1 MLTGMPTLVPDYL
14 FGFLQDSGLAGSP
27 GEAAALLME
36 GLVRINHLSVRNPR
50 VHLAPGDVV
59 SLAGDP
65 RRAVFTPPAEA
76 RCAQPLRTRRTRERL
91 VRVTGHPLP
100 KTSAPAQRALDSIG
114 IATLEDLTRYTERD
128 LLALHG
134 MGPKAVRI
142 LRDDL
147 ERHGLNF
154 A

>member
-1 MLTGMPTLVPDYL
+1 MPTLVPDSL
-14 FGFLQDSGLAGSP
+14 FGFLQDSGLAGSA

-36 GLVRINHLSVRNPR
+36 GLVRINDLPARNPR
-50 VHLAPGDVV
+50 VHLVPGDVV
-59 SLAGDP
+59 SVAGAP
-65 RRAVFTPPAEA
+65 RRAVFAPPAEV
-76 RCAQPLRTRRTRERL
+76 RCTQPLRSRRNRARL

-100 KTSAPAQRALDSIG
+100 KTSAPAQRALDGIG
-114 IATLEDLTRYTERD
+114 VATLEDLTRYTERD

-142 LRDDL
+142 LREDL
-147 ERHGLNF
+147 ERHGLSF